1 MKKMFKE
8 IRKKSLVEMY
18 PTTLKSLTQPGFNSA
33 QFENQFI
40 YLGTTYKEIVKITYV

>member
-8 IRKKSLVEMY
+8 IRKKSLIEMY
-18 PTTLKSLTQPGFNSA
+18 PTTLMQPGFNSA

>member
-1 MKKMFKE
+1 MKKIFKE
-8 IRKKSLVEMY
+8 IRKKSLIEMY
-18 PTTLKSLTQPGFNSA
+18 PTLMQPGFNSA